1 MMQLFEIYVYL
12 LHYRDHFVVVLL
24 LVVVVQ
30 VVAAFCLSAEEGAL
44 DAGPGDAHDGHHGAP
59 EAPVHPREQQ
69 LLRKGRDSPSFP
81 CARLKKFAYK

>member
-12 LHYRDHFVVVLL
+12 LHYRDHFL

-69 LLRKGRDSPSFP
+69 LLRKGGILHHS
-81 CARLKKFAYK
+81 LVQGLN